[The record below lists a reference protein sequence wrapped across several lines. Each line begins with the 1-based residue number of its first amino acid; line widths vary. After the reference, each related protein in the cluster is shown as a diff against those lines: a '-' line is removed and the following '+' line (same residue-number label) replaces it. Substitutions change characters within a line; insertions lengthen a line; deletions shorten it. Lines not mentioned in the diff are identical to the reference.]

1 MNKDNTRSNMGNLC
15 CRTIP
20 NINLS
25 CINNGMISSCCKS
38 DSESTEMPT
47 FYKWIFTMRHNERI
61 FHNTS
66 AAWFENF
73 AQCNEAALHNI
84 QMCCVESEEI
94 VQLFIYEWKVNTQQ
108 SVRLVYQK
116 KMMTSRDK
124 MK

>member
-1 MNKDNTRSNMGNLC
+1 
-15 CRTIP
+15 
-20 NINLS
+20 
-25 CINNGMISSCCKS
+25 MISSCCKS
-38 DSESTEMPT
+38 DSKSTEMLT
-47 FYKWIFTMRHNERI
+47 LYKWIFTIRHNERI

-73 AQCNEAALHNI
+73 TQCNEDALHNN
-84 QMCCVESEEI
+84 QMCCVESEGI

-116 KMMTSRDK
+116 KMVTSCDK

>member
-1 MNKDNTRSNMGNLC
+1 
-15 CRTIP
+15 
-20 NINLS
+20 
-25 CINNGMISSCCKS
+25 MISSCCKS

-47 FYKWIFTMRHNERI
+47 FYKWTFTIRHNERN

-73 AQCNEAALHNI
+73 AQCNEDALHNI
-84 QMCCVESEEI
+84 QMCCVQSEEI
-94 VQLFIYEWKVNTQQ
+94 VQLFIYEWKVDTQE

-116 KMMTSRDK
+116 KMVTSHDK